1 MKEGM
6 LQRSCRYLLGTA
18 LILAMVLSLSI
29 SSQAGT
35 LETCIKTALENN
47 PGIQA
52 GITRINEARYM
63 IKQAESAYYPRLYL
77 SGAYS
82 MTDNPTQ
89 AFMLALNQKDL
100 DMTDPDF
107 DPNDPDQIDNMRL
120 SLGMKYRFYDGGINA
135 IQVQMAKEGKTLR
148 ELGLRAVQNELI
160 HQVTRGYYGVLQ
172 SQSFV
177 AVQEE
182 SVKSLEES
190 LRVARVRFNAGSAV
204 KTDVLNLE
212 VKLAQARE
220 DNIRAKNGV
229 KLSIASLNTA
239 IGSDLISSGGIPV
252 PAREEVRE
260 KPQDLDFS
268 VIENRPELKATL
280 TMSSIK
286 EKSYQKVSREYRPTM
301 SAFGSYDFDSGDF
314 SEFENSYLMGVM
326 AEWEFFDGYQRPNKA
341 RAAKADWQTA
351 KTETLKARN
360 DLRLD
365 LQQAYLKAMDAWE
378 RLEVSEKSIESAS
391 EALRITIELYK
402 EGVAD
407 ITVLLTAQVGL
418 AAQKTRSVAA
428 YYDYLTALS
437 NYDRARGLGVE
448 RYEK

>member
-1 MKEGM
+1 MKERI
-6 LQRSCRYLLGTA
+6 LQRPGRYFLGTA
-18 LILAMVLSLSI
+18 MTLAMVFGLALASH
-29 SSQAGT
+29 AVT

-52 GITRINEARYM
+52 GITRINEAKYM

-82 MTDNPTQ
+82 MTDNPPQ
-89 AFMLALNQKDL
+89 AFMMSLNQKDL
-100 DMTDPDF
+100 DMAQQGF
-107 DPNDPDQIDNMRL
+107 DPNDPDHTDNMRL
-120 SLGMKYRFYDGGINA
+120 SVGLKYRIYDGGIKT
-135 IQVQMAKEGKTLR
+135 IHVQMAKESKQLR

-160 HQVTRGYYGVLQ
+160 YQVTRGYYGVLQ
-172 SQSFV
+172 AQSFV

-190 LRVARVRFNAGSAV
+190 LRVATVRFNAGSAV

-220 DNIRAKNGV
+220 DAIRAKNGV
-229 KLSIASLNTA
+229 QLAIASLNTA
-239 IGSDLISSGGIPV
+239 IGSDLILSKGLPV
-252 PAREEVRE
+252 PEREEIRE
-260 KPQDLDFS
+260 KPEAPDFS
-268 VIENRPELKATL
+268 VLEDRPELKATR

-286 EKSYQKVSREYRPTM
+286 EQSYEKVSRENLPTM

-314 SEFENSYLMGVM
+314 TEFENSYIMGVI
-326 AEWEFFDGYQRPNKA
+326 AEWEIFDGYQRHNKA
-341 RAAKADWQTA
+341 RVARAEWQTA
-351 KTETLKARN
+351 KNETLKARN

-365 LQQAYLKAMDAWE
+365 LQQAYLKTMDAWE
-378 RLEVSEKSIESAS
+378 RLEVSEKSIESAA
-391 EALRITIELYK
+391 EALRITSELYK
-402 EGVAD
+402 QGVAE
-407 ITVLLTAQVGL
+407 IAVLLTAQVGL
-418 AAQKTRSVAA
+418 TTQKTRSVAA

-448 RYEK
+448 RYIE